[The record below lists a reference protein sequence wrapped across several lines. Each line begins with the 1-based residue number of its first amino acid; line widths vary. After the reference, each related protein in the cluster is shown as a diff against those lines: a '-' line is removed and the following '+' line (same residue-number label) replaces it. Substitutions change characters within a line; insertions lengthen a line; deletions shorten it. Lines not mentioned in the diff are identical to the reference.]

1 MLIGNLLFNFRNSNA
16 SNLKTQKNC
25 QTNLSAAILTG
36 NLESRRSII
45 AAALPNCLLG
55 LCLAAAPPSSSKPA
69 LTSRND
75 YGVLFSPCPFLN
87 QSVSRI
93 SRLHLPFKLGGWD
106 PSLKRNNLWEPRNVI
121 VISTDITP
129 SKAHGLI
136 ERVSEDADKLVPM
149 YLAAPVL
156 YCLVNYAI

>member
-1 MLIGNLLFNFRNSNA
+1 M
-16 SNLKTQKNC
+16 T
-25 QTNLSAAILTG
+25 AA
-36 NLESRRSII
+36 E
-45 AAALPNCLLG
+45 LPNCLLG
-55 LCLAAAPPSSSKPA
+55 LCLAAAPPSSSNAA

-75 YGVLFSPCPFLN
+75 YSVLFSPCPCLN
-87 QSVSRI
+87 KTVSRI

-106 PSLKRNNLWEPRNVI
+106 LSLQRNNLWGPRNVI

-136 ERVSEDADKLVPM
+136 ERVSEEGDKRVPM

-156 YCLVNYAI
+156 YCLVNYAISRVSRRPGRAAH